1 MRPHSFFREFLDM
14 ILFFSFLTVLILL
27 IVHLSRVFQKLP
39 LLPRNRLPSPPYI
52 AVFASHAAHGYSVD
66 WTAIGENILNT
77 IRFGLFI
84 H

>member
-1 MRPHSFFREFLDM
+1 LRPHSVFREFLDTL
-14 ILFFSFLTVLILL
+14 LFFSCLTVLIVL

-39 LLPRNRLPSPPYI
+39 LLPQNRVPSPPYI
-52 AVFASHAAHGYSVD
+52 AVFASHATHGYSVD